1 MSRNLLDVT
10 PSSIDSPMAEA
21 EESKA
26 SFLWRNLLRGL
37 IWFAVILTAYI
48 LASEE
53 ISAYQKEINAV
64 GDRLP
69 LLLAI
74 FTVSEVVFGIIPPE
88 LFMLIWQSK
97 GVLSEYVIN
106 LTYLTLISYAAGV
119 LGYYIGHFFSK
130 TAVYQK
136 IHNRYLKQYDSQL
149 RRYGLY
155 LVLVGAITPVPF
167 SATCM
172 LAGSVNTPIDKFLLI
187 CISRIIRFAGYGW
200 AVWAAPNYF
209 T

>member
-1 MSRNLLDVT
+1 
-10 PSSIDSPMAEA
+10 
-21 EESKA
+21 
-26 SFLWRNLLRGL
+26 LRGL

-48 LASEE
+48 LAAEE
-53 ISAYQKEINAV
+53 IEVYEKEINAV

-69 LLLAI
+69 LLLSI

-97 GVLSEYVIN
+97 GVLSEYILN

-119 LGYYIGHFFSK
+119 LGYYIGKFFSK
-130 TAVYQK
+130 TPLYQRM
-136 IHNRYLKQYDSQL
+136 HERYLKQYDAKLQ
-149 RRYGLY
+149 RYGLY

-172 LAGSVNTPIDKFLLI
+172 LAGSVHTPIDKFLLI

>member
-1 MSRNLLDVT
+1 MKE
-10 PSSIDSPMAEA
+10 PE
-21 EESKA
+21 EESRS
-26 SFLWRNLLRGL
+26 SFLWRNLIRGL

-48 LASEE
+48 LAAEE
-53 ISAYQKEINAV
+53 LAVYQKEINNV

-69 LLLAI
+69 LLLTI
-74 FTVSEVVFGIIPPE
+74 FTISEVIFGIIPPE

-97 GVLSEYVIN
+97 GILSEYILN

-119 LGYYIGHFFSK
+119 IGYYIGHFFSK
-130 TAVYQK
+130 TPIYIQM
-136 IHNRYLKQYDSQL
+136 HERYLKQYDQKL
-149 RRYGLY
+149 RTYGLY
-155 LVLVGAITPVPF
+155 LVLVGAITPIPF

-200 AVWAAPNYF
+200 AVWAAPSYF
-209 T
+209 I

>member
-1 MSRNLLDVT
+1 MQQGETRS
-10 PSSIDSPMAEA
+10 
-21 EESKA
+21 

-37 IWFAVILTAYI
+37 AWFAVILTAYI
-48 LASEE
+48 LAAEE
-53 ISAYQKEINAV
+53 LKVYEKEINSV

-69 LLLAI
+69 LLLTI
-74 FTVSEVVFGIIPPE
+74 FTISEIVFGIIPPE
-88 LFMLIWQSK
+88 FFMLIWQSK

-106 LTYLTLISYAAGV
+106 LTYLTLISYGAGV
-119 LGYYIGHFFSK
+119 LGYYIGRYFSK
-130 TAVYQK
+130 TRLYQR
-136 IHNRYLKQYDSQL
+136 IHQRYLMQYDEKL
-149 RRYGLY
+149 RTYGIY

-172 LAGSVNTPIDKFLLI
+172 LAGSVRTPFDRFLLV

>member
-1 MSRNLLDVT
+1 M
-10 PSSIDSPMAEA
+10 EQ
-21 EESKA
+21 EESRS
-26 SFLWRNLLRGL
+26 SFLWRNLFRGL

-48 LASEE
+48 LAAEE
-53 ISAYQKEINAV
+53 LAVYEKEINAF

-69 LLLAI
+69 LLLSI
-74 FTVSEVVFGIIPPE
+74 FTISEIVFGIIPPE
-88 LFMLIWQSK
+88 IFMLIWQSK
-97 GVLSEYVIN
+97 GVLSEYVLN
-106 LTYLTLISYAAGV
+106 LTYLTFISYGAGI
-119 LGYYIGHFFSK
+119 LGYYIGKNFSK
-130 TAVYQK
+130 TTFYLR
-136 IHNRYLKQYDSQL
+136 IHERYLKQYDQKL
-149 RRYGLY
+149 RTYGLY

-172 LAGSVNTPIDKFLLI
+172 LAGSVNTPFDKFLLI

>member
-1 MSRNLLDVT
+1 MQQDETRS
-10 PSSIDSPMAEA
+10 
-21 EESKA
+21 

-37 IWFAVILTAYI
+37 VWFAVILTAYI

-53 ISAYQKEINAV
+53 LKVYQKEINEV

-69 LLLAI
+69 LLLSI
-74 FTVSEVVFGIIPPE
+74 FTVSEIVFGIIPPE
-88 LFMLIWQSK
+88 FFMLIWQSK
-97 GVLSEYVIN
+97 GVLSEYVLN
-106 LTYLTLISYAAGV
+106 LTYLTLISYGAGV
-119 LGYYIGHFFSK
+119 LGYYIGRYFSK
-130 TAVYQK
+130 TRIYQRM
-136 IHNRYLKQYDSQL
+136 HQRYLMQYDEKL
-149 RRYGLY
+149 RTYGIY

-172 LAGSVNTPIDKFLLI
+172 LAGSVRTPFDRFLLV

>member
-1 MSRNLLDVT
+1 MKE
-10 PSSIDSPMAEA
+10 PE
-21 EESKA
+21 EESRS
-26 SFLWRNLLRGL
+26 SFLWRNLIRGL

-48 LASEE
+48 LAAEE
-53 ISAYQKEINAV
+53 LAVYQKEINNV

-69 LLLAI
+69 LLLTI
-74 FTVSEVVFGIIPPE
+74 FTISEVVFGIIPPE

-97 GVLSEYVIN
+97 GILSEYILN

-119 LGYYIGHFFSK
+119 IGYYIGHFFSK
-130 TAVYQK
+130 TPIYIQM
-136 IHNRYLKQYDSQL
+136 HERYLKQYDQKL
-149 RRYGLY
+149 RTYGLY
-155 LVLVGAITPVPF
+155 LVLVGAITPIPF

-200 AVWAAPNYF
+200 AVWAAPSYF
-209 T
+209 I

>member
-1 MSRNLLDVT
+1 MT
-10 PSSIDSPMAEA
+10 MAEPE
-21 EESKA
+21 EESRS
-26 SFLWRNLLRGL
+26 SFLWRNLIRGL

-48 LASEE
+48 LAAEE
-53 ISAYQKEINAV
+53 LAVYQKEINNV

-69 LLLAI
+69 LLLTI
-74 FTVSEVVFGIIPPE
+74 FTISEVVFGIIPPE

-106 LTYLTLISYAAGV
+106 LSYLTLISYGAGII
-119 LGYYIGHFFSK
+119 GYYIGHFFSK
-130 TAVYQK
+130 TPLYLQM
-136 IHNRYLKQYDSQL
+136 HQRYLKQYDQKL
-149 RRYGLY
+149 RTYGLY
-155 LVLVGAITPVPF
+155 LVLVGAVTPVPF

-200 AVWAAPNYF
+200 AVWAAPGYF

>member
-1 MSRNLLDVT
+1 MNED
-10 PSSIDSPMAEA
+10 
-21 EESKA
+21 EESKS
-26 SFLWRNLLRGL
+26 SFLWRNLLRGM

-48 LASEE
+48 LVAEE
-53 ISAYQKEINAV
+53 ISIYQKEINAI

-69 LLLAI
+69 LLLGI
-74 FTVSEVVFGIIPPE
+74 FTVSEIVFGIIPPE

-97 GVLSEYVIN
+97 GVVSEYVLN

-119 LGYYIGHFFSK
+119 LGFYIGRYFSK
-130 TAVYQK
+130 TAIYQR
-136 IHNRYLKQYDSQL
+136 IHVRYLKQYDQKL
-149 RRYGLY
+149 KTYGLY
-155 LVLVGAITPVPF
+155 LVLVGAVTPVPF

-172 LAGSVNTPIDKFLLI
+172 LAGSVDTPIDKFLLI

-209 T
+209 I